1 MDPRT
6 SRLMGTERKCR
17 FFITANLKPHRCER
31 GEMIHLIHMTHILSE
46 EFGVPAPIEITWR
59 VDPPYIVE

>member
-6 SRLMGTERKCR
+6 SRLMGTDRKCR
-17 FFITANLKPHRCER
+17 FFITANLKPYRCER
-31 GEMIHLIHMTHILSE
+31 GTVIHLIHMTHL
-46 EFGVPAPIEITWR
+46 EFEGVMPIEITWR